1 MGTRL
6 TIGPSPLDF
15 SQTTTRLIQIIQRR
29 GLRLFARIDHA
40 AAAHDVGLELPGEE
54 VLIFGNPKAGTS
66 LMQQDPRI
74 GIELPLRILV
84 WVQNRQTMIGYH
96 DPRGLA
102 LDYDTAHQ
110 EQALAQMARLLEEL
124 VSEAIDSEPVSET
137 ADQDAET
144 GPSESAAPS
153 M

>member
-1 MGTRL
+1 M
-6 TIGPSPLDF
+6 IINPSPLDF
-15 SQTTTRLIQIIQRR
+15 SQTTTRLIQMIRRR
-29 GLRLFARIDHA
+29 GLRLFARIDHGA
-40 AAAHDVGLELPGEE
+40 AARDVGLELQQEQ

-66 LMQQDPRI
+66 LMRQDPRI

-102 LDYDTAHQ
+102 LDYDTTDQ
-110 EQALAQMARLLEEL
+110 DQALAQMARLLGEL
-124 VSEAIDSEPVSET
+124 VGEAIDSEPMSET

-144 GPSESAAPS
+144 DSSEGGVPTG
-153 M
+153 